1 MWIVARFSPLEW
13 KEPELCDDCLLEK
26 IIQDELGDGGDFNP
40 CEGHSCES
48 SNTGSDCN
56 AREHNRFAE
65 DYVFISS
72 KRINSEVEND
82 NLHLSVL
89 ENDFTIG
96 NSFWFAIGTLMQ
108 QGSDLNPKV
117 QYLLLLQYN
126 SIKCTVQL

>member
-1 MWIVARFSPLEW
+1 MEW

-26 IIQDELGDGGDFNP
+26 IILDELGDGGDFNH
-40 CEGHSCES
+40 CGEHSCDS
-48 SNTGSDCN
+48 SDTGSDCSV
-56 AREHNRFAE
+56 REDNQFGE
-65 DYVFISS
+65 DRMFISN
-72 KRINSEVEND
+72 KRVNSEVESD

-117 QYLLLLQYN
+117 QYLL
-126 SIKCTVQL
+126 QLR

>member
-1 MWIVARFSPLEW
+1 MASTV
-13 KEPELCDDCLLEK
+13 
-26 IIQDELGDGGDFNP
+26 DFFFETLRSTNKTLKQLRNETVLSTCRQLHGP
-40 CEGHSCES
+40 HYCNS

-72 KRINSEVEND
+72 KHNNSGVEND

-117 QYLLLLQYN
+117 QYLLQLQY
-126 SIKCTVQL
+126 